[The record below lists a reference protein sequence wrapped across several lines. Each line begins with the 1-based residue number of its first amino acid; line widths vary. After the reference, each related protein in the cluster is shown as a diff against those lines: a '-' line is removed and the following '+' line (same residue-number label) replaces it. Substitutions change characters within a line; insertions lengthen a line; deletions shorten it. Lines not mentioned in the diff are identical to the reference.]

1 MPAKL
6 VSETPTFLT
15 CGDQDEKIHA
25 YSLLTNRLLERQLSF
40 VYFPDELSCQ
50 LSFFETEIS
59 GPPVNWKASFGS
71 NPKSPG
77 GAWFFLTGF

>member
-6 VSETPTFLT
+6 VSETPTFLS

-40 VYFPDELSCQ
+40 VYFPDELSCH
-50 LSFFETEIS
+50 LSFFEQKY
-59 GPPVNWKASFGS
+59 PVRR
-71 NPKSPG
+71 
-77 GAWFFLTGF
+77 